1 MGIDLLSSKQAK
13 MCFIHTT
20 SVLRE
25 SYQAPAR
32 VRETQLKIL
41 FLLGTS
47 HPIPPVL
54 TLLSTL

>member
-13 MCFIHTT
+13 VCH
-20 SVLRE
+20 SYHLCVE
-25 SYQAPAR
+25 NPYQAPTQG
-32 VRETQLKIL
+32 RETELKML

-47 HPIPPVL
+47 HPIPPAL